1 MMIMIKIIMIIIV
14 IIKIVNKNSNNNNNY
29 NNYNNND
36 HHNSNNDNNNNNT
49 FIIIFLIIIICN
61 LETMFAPGARAALGP
76 APSPPL
82 TGTCSTR
89 TGSWASRGTTGRN
102 THMGGGGCWYK

>member
-1 MMIMIKIIMIIIV
+1 
-14 IIKIVNKNSNNNNNY
+14 
-29 NNYNNND
+29 
-36 HHNSNNDNNNNNT
+36 
-49 FIIIFLIIIICN
+49 
-61 LETMFAPGARAALGP
+61 MFAPAARAALGP

-102 THMGGGGCWYK
+102 THMGGGGAVGINKVFVEGVMLVGLALDKEIRSGIRFVVQIYIQELRCWILV